1 MRIGLFG
8 GSFNPPHVCHTIATL
23 WALQTCRLDEVLWIP
38 TYQHAFEKTLA
49 PFEQRAAMCRR
60 AVAPID
66 GAEVDPIERDLG
78 GESRTIDTVR
88 ALEERDAAAEYA
100 LIIGSDI
107 LEEVDEWK
115 AWEELKER
123 TELIVIGR
131 AGFESTQERSTRAHD
146 FELPNI
152 SSSRT
157 REALADRDRGWLETW
172 IPASVLDYIDEHD
185 LYR

>member
-38 TYQHAFEKTLA
+38 TYQHAFDKSLA
-49 PFEQRAAMCRR
+49 PFEQREEMCRR
-60 AVAPID
+60 AVEPID
-66 GAEVDPIERDLG
+66 GARVDPIERTLG

-88 ALEERDAAAEYA
+88 ALEERRPSADYA

-107 LEEVDEWK
+107 LEEVDQWK
-115 AWEELKER
+115 AWDELVER

-131 AGFESTQERSTRAHD
+131 AGFEADETESTRDHD

-157 REALADRDRGWLETW
+157 REALAERDRAWLETW
-172 IPASVLDYIDEHD
+172 IPASVLEFIDEHD

>member
-38 TYQHAFEKTLA
+38 TYQHAFDKSLA
-49 PFEQRAAMCRR
+49 PFEQRETMCRR
-60 AVAPID
+60 AVEPID
-66 GAEVDPIERDLG
+66 GATVDLIERELG

-88 ALEERDAAAEYA
+88 ALEQRDPSAEYA
-100 LIIGSDI
+100 LIVGSDI
-107 LEEVDEWK
+107 LDDVDQWK
-115 AWEELKER
+115 AWDALVER
-123 TELIVIGR
+123 TDLIVIGR
-131 AGFESTQERSTRAHD
+131 AGFESTDTRSTGTHD

-157 REALADRDRGWLETW
+157 REALEQRDREWLETW
-172 IPASVLDYIDEHD
+172 IPSSVLDYIDEHD